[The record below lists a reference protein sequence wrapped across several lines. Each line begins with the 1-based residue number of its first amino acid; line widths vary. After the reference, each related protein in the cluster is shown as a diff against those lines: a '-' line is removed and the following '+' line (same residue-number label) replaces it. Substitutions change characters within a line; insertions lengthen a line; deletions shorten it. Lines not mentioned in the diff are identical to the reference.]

1 MGGKW
6 TGVRH
11 SVAMMALATILPAGA
26 NDHLQLPG
34 PPGVPGGR
42 LVSISRFEPKTLN
55 WVVAS
60 DSGSREVLDLL
71 MADLIHI
78 NRLTQMTEPALA
90 KSWTISPDGLHWTLD
105 LRRGLQF

>member
-1 MGGKW
+1 MGGRW

-11 SVAMMALATILPAGA
+11 SVATMALAAILSAGA
-26 NDHLQLPG
+26 DDRLRLPG
-34 PPGVPGGR
+34 PPGIPGGR
-42 LVSISRFEPKTLN
+42 LVSISRFEPRTLN

-78 NRLTQMTEPALA
+78 NRQTQMTEPALA
-90 KSWTISPDGLHWTLD
+90 KSWTVSPDGLKWKLD
-105 LRRGLQF
+105 L